1 MHLSMKRF
9 FRSWEKSSVSCVQ
22 SFVLYCYIVKFI
34 YIYRVNIVLYNFRF
48 TPIFI
53 LDHISA
59 PGECNGLLI
68 LEQQLQCDH
77 YLRLQCVNIETNF
90 IVNCLWQSWT
100 PLKPPSG
107 LPSLSP
113 AASTLIIGPARFPP
127 ERVQGPAS
135 RSAARSSTSWARATP
150 IRTSKKP
157 LWLHR
162 TISRWPRT
170 SWGSLCP
177 SLLLHIS

>member
-1 MHLSMKRF
+1 MRKVISQLCPIF
-9 FRSWEKSSVSCVQ
+9 WFI
-22 SFVLYCYIVKFI
+22 LCYNVKFKNI
-34 YIYRVNIVLYNFRF
+34 YWVNIVLYNFRF

-53 LDHISA
+53 LDQISA
-59 PGECNGLLI
+59 PWEFSQISVCKYREI
-68 LEQQLQCDH
+68 F
-77 YLRLQCVNIETNF
+77 F
-90 IVNCLWQSWT
+90 IVNFLWQSWT

-113 AASTLIIGPARFPP
+113 AASTRIAGPARFPP

-135 RSAARSSTSWARATP
+135 SSAVRSSTSWARATP

-162 TISRWPRT
+162 TILRWPRT